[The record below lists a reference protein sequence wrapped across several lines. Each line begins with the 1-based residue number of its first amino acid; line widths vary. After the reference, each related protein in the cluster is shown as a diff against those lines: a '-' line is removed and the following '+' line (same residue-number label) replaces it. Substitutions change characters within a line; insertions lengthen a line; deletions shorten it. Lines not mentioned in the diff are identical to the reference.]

1 MTAAAD
7 VVAAVAG
14 LGVPWWGWTALVVM
28 IFWGLLVPGGEQQG
42 EEGPTPEEQLALAR
56 RR

>member
-7 VVAAVAG
+7 VVAVVAG

-28 IFWGLLVPGGEQQG
+28 IFWGLLVPGDQRQD